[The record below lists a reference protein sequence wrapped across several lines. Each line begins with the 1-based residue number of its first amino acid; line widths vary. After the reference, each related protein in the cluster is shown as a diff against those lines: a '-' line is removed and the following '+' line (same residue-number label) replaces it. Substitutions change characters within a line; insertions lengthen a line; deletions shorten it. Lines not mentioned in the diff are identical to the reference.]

1 MALKAS
7 TGLRNAMLDTGSLK
21 AQLDGGFVKIYAG
34 SVPVS
39 ADETV
44 VGATLLC
51 TITLNGDGTTGLTM
65 AAAAVAGS
73 LSKATGIWSGT
84 NAVGGT
90 ASFWRFVKT
99 GDTGVLSTTDKRLQG
114 LAATS
119 GAELIMT
126 SVTLA
131 GGAPQN
137 IDYFSV
143 ALPA

>member
-34 SVPVS
+34 AIPSD
-39 ADETV
+39 ADATLA
-44 VGATLLC
+44 GATLLC
-51 TITLNGDGTTGLTM
+51 TITLNGDGATGLTM
-65 AAAAVAGS
+65 AAAAVGGA

-84 NAVGGT
+84 NATGGT

-99 GDTGVLSTTDKRLQG
+99 GDTGALSTTDKRLQG

-137 IDYFSV
+137 IDFFSV